1 MPSSKSRAEVRRI
14 LLAGPTAVGKTELSL
29 RFAESRGLTVLSAD
43 SRQCYRGLDIGTAK
57 VSKADRDRVPHRN
70 IDILDPGEP
79 DSAAAYARR
88 AAAWEAESA
97 SPAFHVGGSTLHLQS
112 VVWPLSEL
120 PASDPANQAEI
131 AAVEEAEGPDGVIRR
146 LRAVDPA
153 YAAAMQGYNRQ
164 RAFRALD
171 VWMQTGRPFSA
182 FHQQDGFVV
191 PDDVR
196 IVVLTASKEEL
207 VRRIHARVDAMVR
220 DGFLAEVESLLRGGV
235 SPDAQ
240 CMQTVGYRELIA
252 VAKGGMRLPDA
263 VTAIRASTRQYAKR
277 QLTWFRR
284 WQGAVWIERDGLGE
298 EALSE
303 RFETAILRPNP

>member
-207 VRRIHARVDAMVR
+207 VRRIHARIDAMVR

>member
-1 MPSSKSRAEVRRI
+1 MPSSRSRAEARRI

-29 RFAESRGLTVLSAD
+29 RFAESRGLSILSAD
-43 SRQCYRGLDIGTAK
+43 SRQCYRGMDVGTAK
-57 VSKADRDRVPHRN
+57 VSPADRGRVPHRN

-88 AAAWEAESA
+88 SMGWESELGA
-97 SPAFHVGGSTLHLQS
+97 PAFHVGGSTLHLQS

-120 PASDPANQAEI
+120 PEADAANLAEI
-131 AAVEEAEGPDGVIRR
+131 AAVEECEGPEGILKR

-171 VWMQTGRPFSA
+171 VWMRTGKPFSG
-182 FHQQDGFVV
+182 FHQQEGFTV
-191 PDDVR
+191 PEDVR

-207 VRRIHARVDAMVR
+207 VRRIHARVDAMMR
-220 DGFLAEVESLLRGGV
+220 EGFVEEVERLLKNGV
-235 SPDAQ
+235 PPDAQ
-240 CMQTVGYRELIA
+240 SMRTVGYRELIP
-252 VAKGGMRLPDA
+252 VVKGEARLQDA
-263 VTAIRASTRQYAKR
+263 ITDIRTATRQYAKR

-284 WQGAVWIERDGLGE
+284 WQGAVWLERDALGDA
-298 EALSE
+298 ALLK